1 MLSKKSDPRAMLPKR
16 SVNVPAICNNRF
28 DGNASSV
35 QMNTAPLP
43 RPPDS
48 SANCTVSASWIH
60 SWDLPLPASP
70 HISVMPRVAMPLRV
84 IASSAEQPNVMYIHC
99 SRISVMHWVAAI
111 SFELEIE
118 VSSIDQSFSPDFKGR
133 TWAFAAAD
141 FTVWISLSVSP
152 IRLRAMVD
160 AVSISPLSSKPS
172 VSRISHCNLHLLTDN
187 R

>member
-16 SVNVPAICNNRF
+16 SVNVPAICSNRF

-43 RPPDS
+43 SPPDS

-99 SRISVMHWVAAI
+99 SRISVMHWVAAT
-111 SFELEIE
+111 SFEVEIE
-118 VSSIDQSFSPDFKGR
+118 VSSIDHSFYLTSREEREHSP
-133 TWAFAAAD
+133 
-141 FTVWISLSVSP
+141 
-152 IRLRAMVD
+152 
-160 AVSISPLSSKPS
+160 PLILPCE
-172 VSRISHCNLHLLTDN
+172 SHC
-187 R
+187 RWVPFAWEPW